1 MQSYFAVP
9 KNITLN
15 SMHYFIVKIPIKQ
28 EIWQIASN
36 HSSGIDFKDLMNLY
50 KKCIAKQYSF
60 LIIDST
66 LASDDFL
73 HFLERI

>member
-36 HSSGIDFKDLMNLY
+36 YSSSIDFKDLMNLY
-50 KKCIAKQYSF
+50 KKCIAKQYSC
-60 LIIDST
+60 LVIDTT

-73 HFLERI
+73 RFLERI

>member
-28 EIWQIASN
+28 EIWQIVSN
-36 HSSGIDFKDLMNLY
+36 YSSSINFKDLMNLY

-60 LIIDST
+60 LVIDTT

-73 HFLERI
+73 RFLERI